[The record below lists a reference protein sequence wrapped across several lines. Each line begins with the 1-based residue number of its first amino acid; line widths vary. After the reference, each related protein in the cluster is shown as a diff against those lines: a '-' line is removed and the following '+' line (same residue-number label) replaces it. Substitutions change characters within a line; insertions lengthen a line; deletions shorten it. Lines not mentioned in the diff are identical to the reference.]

1 MLGGG
6 PHKASSTY
14 GYLKDCDRR
23 GGGCTCICS
32 YLFQDVLYCFLTC
45 HTLGKPGLEGSFK
58 HPETCSVGQMEFIV
72 NKVRERKGERERGG
86 GGKKEGEGRG
96 RRREGGRKEVHIY
109 SCVHKPYTRMRK

>member
-1 MLGGG
+1 MCWEGDHIRLVVLTVILRTVTDVG
-6 PHKASSTY
+6 
-14 GYLKDCDRR
+14 

-86 GGKKEGEGRG
+86 GREERGRG
-96 RRREGGRKEVHIY
+96 EREKEGGREEGGTYI
-109 SCVHKPYTRMRK
+109 